1 MPDGIPPIGAI
12 LPIES
17 TPPLGYYFQVI
28 FLFGGYIPNPIDTR
42 LQRVS
47 GLRASMSP
55 VTHEEGGQNLYSHRL
70 PNRIGYDNLVL
81 ERGLMT
87 FPSVLNLEFQE
98 AMSWFKF
105 NTGNVLVMLMNEDT
119 IPVSSWLFF
128 KTYPV
133 SWSTSDLNANENQ
146 VVIDTLELAY
156 QRFQRISL

>member
-1 MPDGIPPIGAI
+1 
-12 LPIES
+12 
-17 TPPLGYYFQVI
+17 
-28 FLFGGYIPNPIDTR
+28 
-42 LQRVS
+42 
-47 GLRASMSP
+47 
-55 VTHEEGGQNLYSHRL
+55 
-70 PNRIGYDNLVL
+70 
-81 ERGLMT
+81 MT

-98 AMSWFKF
+98 AMSLFKF